1 MAVEPSAGEVV
12 GRRRWTD
19 DLFSIRIRADFEP
32 FEPGQFARIGL
43 NIGGENVLRPYS
55 FVNAPN
61 EEAHEFYYGIVPGGP
76 LSARL
81 VELQPGDSILY
92 VPKPNGYMV
101 LSEVPEA
108 RHLWMLATGT
118 AVGPF
123 VSILKNELVWQR
135 FEKIALAHAV
145 RHAAELAYGDEI
157 QQFLQKGQGAV
168 FLRAVCQPGGNRFC
182 IFRTGARRIAVGRI
196 AGAGGDGGVARR
208 VAGDD
213 LRQSANG
220 QGHAGSFANDGAGAQ
235 PPPQAR
241 PCDNGKLLVRRG

>member
-12 GRRRWTD
+12 GRRQWTD

-157 QQFLQKGQGAV
+157 KQFLQKGQGRFFYAPFVSREETDFAFSGRVPAALQSGELQERAGMAV
-168 FLRAVCQPGGNRFC
+168 SPAESQAMICGNPQMVKDTLEVLQTMGLERNRRRKPGHVTMENYW
-182 IFRTGARRIAVGRI
+182 
-196 AGAGGDGGVARR
+196 
-208 VAGDD
+208 
-213 LRQSANG
+213 
-220 QGHAGSFANDGAGAQ
+220 
-235 PPPQAR
+235 
-241 PCDNGKLLVRRG
+241 

>member
-1 MAVEPSAGEVV
+1 MAVEPLAGEVV

-157 QQFLQKGQGAV
+157 KQFLQKGQGRFFYAPFVSREETDFAFPGRVPAALQSGELQERAGMAV
-168 FLRAVCQPGGNRFC
+168 SPAESQAMICGNPQMVKDTLEVLQTMGLERNRRRKPGHVTMENYW
-182 IFRTGARRIAVGRI
+182 
-196 AGAGGDGGVARR
+196 
-208 VAGDD
+208 
-213 LRQSANG
+213 
-220 QGHAGSFANDGAGAQ
+220 
-235 PPPQAR
+235 
-241 PCDNGKLLVRRG
+241 